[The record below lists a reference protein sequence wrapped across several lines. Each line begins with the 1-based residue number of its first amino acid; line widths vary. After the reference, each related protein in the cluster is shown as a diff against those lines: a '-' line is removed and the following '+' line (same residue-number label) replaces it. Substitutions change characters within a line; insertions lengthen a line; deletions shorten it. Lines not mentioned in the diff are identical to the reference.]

1 MRISTFFY
9 TIRQG
14 IVNIFRNKWF
24 SLASV
29 ATISACL
36 FLFGLLYAVLANLQ
50 HMIWSAEEGV
60 SVTAFF
66 EDGVTDEQMQQVG
79 DRIRAR
85 NEVVR
90 ADFISDDQAWADWAP
105 ENIGEDYTEIYAEN
119 PFEGMNSYE
128 IYMDDI
134 SQQETLVA
142 WLESLPEIRVVK
154 YSDMAA
160 TTLTGVNAIIAYV
173 SVGIILVLLAVSV
186 FLISNTVVI
195 GISVRKEEIE
205 IMKYIGATD
214 FFVRSPFVI
223 EGILIGLIG
232 SCIPLGVIYVLYLE
246 VMDYVLL
253 EFPALNSLLQF
264 LTVEEVYRILLPVS
278 LGIGA
283 GIGFIG
289 SFVTVRRHL
298 RV

>member
-9 TIRQG
+9 TIKQG

-36 FLFGLLYAVLANLQ
+36 FLFGLLYTILANLQ

-66 EDGVTDEQMQQVG
+66 EDGVTDEQMQQMG
-79 DRIRAR
+79 EKIRAR
-85 NEVVR
+85 SEVVR
-90 ADFISDDQAWADWAP
+90 ADFISDDEAWASWAP
-105 ENIGEDYTEIYAEN
+105 DNIGEDYADIYAEN
-119 PFEGMNSYE
+119 PFEGMDNYE

-134 SQQETLVA
+134 SQQEGLVA
-142 WLESLPEIRVVK
+142 WLESQPEIRVVK
-154 YSDMAA
+154 YSDLAA

-173 SVGIILVLLAVSV
+173 SLGIILVLLAVSV

-195 GISVRKEEIE
+195 GISVRREEIE

-232 SCIPLGVIYVLYLE
+232 SCIPLAVIYVLYIE

-264 LTVEEVYRILLPVS
+264 LTAEEVYRILLPVS

-283 GIGFIG
+283 GIGFLG

>member
-36 FLFGLLYAVLANLQ
+36 FLFGLLYTILANLQ

-66 EDGVTDEQMQQVG
+66 EDGVTDEQMQQMG
-79 DRIRAR
+79 EKIRAR
-85 NEVVR
+85 SEVVR
-90 ADFISDDQAWADWAP
+90 ADFISDDEAWASWAP
-105 ENIGEDYTEIYAEN
+105 DNIGEDYADIYAEN
-119 PFEGMNSYE
+119 PFEGMDNYE

-134 SQQETLVA
+134 SQQEGLVA
-142 WLESLPEIRVVK
+142 WLESQPEIRVVK
-154 YSDMAA
+154 YSDLAA

-173 SVGIILVLLAVSV
+173 SLGIILVLLAVSV

-195 GISVRKEEIE
+195 GISVRREEIE

-232 SCIPLGVIYVLYLE
+232 SCIPLAVIYLLYIE

>member
-36 FLFGLLYAVLANLQ
+36 FLFGLLYTILANLQ

-66 EDGVTDEQMQQVG
+66 EDGVTDEQMQQMG
-79 DRIRAR
+79 EKIRAR
-85 NEVVR
+85 SEVVR
-90 ADFISDDQAWADWAP
+90 ADFISDDEAWASWAP
-105 ENIGEDYTEIYAEN
+105 DNIGEDYADIYAEN
-119 PFEGMNSYE
+119 PFEGMDNYE

-134 SQQETLVA
+134 SQQEGLVA
-142 WLESLPEIRVVK
+142 WLESQPEIRVVK
-154 YSDMAA
+154 YSDLAA

-173 SVGIILVLLAVSV
+173 SLGIILVLLAVSV

-195 GISVRKEEIE
+195 GISVRREEIE

-232 SCIPLGVIYVLYLE
+232 SCIPLAVIYLLYIE

-283 GIGFIG
+283 GIGFLG